1 LAPGTLAPVRI
12 ASDLLDEI
20 VAHSREDAPNECC
33 GLVGGRDGA
42 ATTIYRARNEFAS
55 PTRYNVHPQDLIRI
69 VNAIES
75 AGEELV
81 AIYHSHTRSEA
92 YPSETDVNLAAN
104 WPDPLYLIC
113 SLAGEEPDVR
123 GFQIHDRAIE
133 EVQLV
138 AT

>member
-1 LAPGTLAPVRI
+1 VRI

-20 VAHSREDAPNECC
+20 LAHSREDAPNECC

-55 PTRYNVHPQDLIRI
+55 PTRYNVHPEDLIRI

-81 AIYHSHTRSEA
+81 AIYHSHTRSAA

-104 WPDPLYLIC
+104 WPDPVYLIC

-123 GFQIHDRAIE
+123 GFQIRGRAIE
-133 EVQLV
+133 EVELV
-138 AT
+138 VR

>member
-1 LAPGTLAPVRI
+1 LAPGTLAPVQI